1 MRITDARTG
10 RGTEI
15 RPRRAGL
22 LRVRTLAGRPGRPF
36 DLSDLRALLV
46 TDLLLRTAEIRH
58 LQVTTFLGHPASP
71 PQQVKLLQRDAGLLG
86 IHPPADEDAG
96 PADLEVR
103 AHRAGPAGRPAGA
116 EQAPGADGPPPCIEV
131 GPVTA
136 PYLPDEAGLPSP
148 LAALSPAG
156 PEPLAVRLALL
167 GTPHHAPA
175 DLTAESLAEAQA
187 TLHRWRRV
195 VAEAARTV
203 SRPPFAD
210 AVELAFDGFA
220 DDLDPAP
227 ALRLLDELSTRPELP
242 TGAVFET
249 FVRVDQVLA
258 LELSRDVGW
267 SPR

>member
-22 LRVRTLAGRPGRPF
+22 LRVRTLVGRPGSPF

-46 TDLLLRTAEIRH
+46 TDLLLRTGEIRH
-58 LQVTTFLGHPASP
+58 LQVTTSLGHPATD
-71 PQQVKLLQRDAGLLG
+71 PQEVKLLQRDAGLLG
-86 IHPPADEDAG
+86 VHPPADEDTG

-103 AHRAGPAGRPAGA
+103 AHRAGPAAPPATPQHTPDAG
-116 EQAPGADGPPPCIEV
+116 EPPPCIEV

-136 PYLPDEAGLPSP
+136 PFPPDASGLPSP

-156 PEPLAVRLALL
+156 PEPLAVRLALF
-167 GTPHHAPA
+167 GTPHHAPV
-175 DLTAESLAEAQA
+175 DLTAEKLAEAQA
-187 TLHRWRRV
+187 TLQRWRRV

-210 AVELAFDGFA
+210 AVQLAFDGFA

-227 ALRLLDELSTRPELP
+227 ALRLLDELSARPELP

-249 FVRVDQVLA
+249 FVRVDQILA

>member
-58 LQVTTFLGHPASP
+58 LQVTTSLGHPAST
-71 PQQVKLLQRDAGLLG
+71 PQEVKLLQRDAGLLG

-103 AHRAGPAGRPAGA
+103 AHRAEPAERLDTA
-116 EQAPGADGPPPCIEV
+116 EQTQGAGGPPCIEV

-136 PYLPDEAGLPSP
+136 PFLPVEAGLPSP

-175 DLTAESLAEAQA
+175 GLTAESLAEAQA

-210 AVELAFDGFA
+210 AVGRAFDGFA

>member
-22 LRVRTLAGRPGRPF
+22 LRVRTLVGGPGRPF

-46 TDLLLRTAEIRH
+46 TDLLLRTGEIRH
-58 LQVTTFLGHPASP
+58 LQVTTSLGHPATD
-71 PQQVKLLQRDAGLLG
+71 PQEVKLLQRDAGLLG
-86 IHPPADEDAG
+86 IHPPADDESGA
-96 PADLEVR
+96 ADLEVR
-103 AHRAGPAGRPAGA
+103 AHRAGPAAPPA
-116 EQAPGADGPPPCIEV
+116 APEHAPEAGEPPPCIEV

-136 PYLPDEAGLPSP
+136 PFPPDTSGLPSP

-156 PEPLAVRLALL
+156 PEPLAVRLALF
-167 GTPHHAPA
+167 GTPHHAPVE
-175 DLTAESLAEAQA
+175 LTAESLAEAQA
-187 TLHRWRRV
+187 TLQRWRRV
-195 VAEAARTV
+195 VTEAARTV

-210 AVELAFDGFA
+210 AVQRAFDGFA